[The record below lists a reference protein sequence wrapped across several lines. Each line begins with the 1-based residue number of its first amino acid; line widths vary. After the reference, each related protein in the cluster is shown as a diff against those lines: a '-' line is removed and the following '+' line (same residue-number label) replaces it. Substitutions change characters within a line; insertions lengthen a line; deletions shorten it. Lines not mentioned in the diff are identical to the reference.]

1 MKWYTLARR
10 CAQLSVLAVFCMLP
24 WINGA
29 GFGQIRGSLFSL
41 HFFGLPF
48 ADPVAALQVA
58 AEGMMT
64 AGALLWGAVCS
75 LILALLLGRVFC
87 SWVCPYGFLSELL
100 YSLAGR
106 RNRPKAVA
114 KRETASTQHAVAFAA
129 KGCLFLAGLSLA
141 IFLEYPVL
149 NVLGMPGELSLVP
162 VLVWQGAGVLFLLW
176 ALALPAAALVLEAI
190 SGRRLWCR
198 YVCPQSVL
206 LGAAARCLPAKAP
219 GLRIGWTATQCSCR
233 GEVPCRAA
241 CPLQLNPRR
250 PDGPERRDCT
260 VSGECLRACES
271 RGGALG
277 WRVFHRQADRPEE

>member
-10 CAQLSVLAVFCMLP
+10 CAQLSVLVLFCMLP
-24 WINGA
+24 WITAA

-75 LILALLLGRVFC
+75 LILALFLGRVFC

-100 YSLAGR
+100 YGVAARWPRS
-106 RNRPKAVA
+106 KAA
-114 KRETASTQHAVAFAA
+114 PKRETASAKHALAFAA
-129 KGCLFLAGLSLA
+129 KGFILVAGLSLV
-141 IFLEYPVL
+141 ILLEYPVL

-162 VLVWQGAGVLFLLW
+162 VLVWQGAGVLFLLS
-176 ALALPAAALVLEAI
+176 ALALPAAALALEVI

-206 LGAAARCLPAKAP
+206 LGTAARCLPAKAP
-219 GLRIGWTATQCSCR
+219 GLRIGWTAAHCSCR
-233 GEVPCRAA
+233 GDAPCRAA

-260 VSGECLRACES
+260 VCGECLRACES

-277 WRVFHRQADRPEE
+277 WKVFHRQHGRPED

>member
-10 CAQLSVLAVFCMLP
+10 CAQLSVLALFCMLP
-24 WINGA
+24 WINAA

-58 AEGMMT
+58 AEGMLT

-75 LILALLLGRVFC
+75 LVLALLLGRVFC

-100 YSLAGR
+100 YGVAARWTRRDAGPR
-106 RNRPKAVA
+106 
-114 KRETASTQHAVAFAA
+114 RETSSAQHAMAFAV
-129 KGCLFLAGLSLA
+129 KGFMLMAGLSLV
-141 IFLEYPVL
+141 ILVEYPVL
-149 NVLGMPGELSLVP
+149 NMLGMPGELSLVP
-162 VLVWQGAGVLFLLW
+162 VLVWQGAGAIFLLS
-176 ALALPAAALVLEAI
+176 ALGLPVVALVLEAI
-190 SGRRLWCR
+190 SGKRLWCR

-206 LGAAARCLPAKAP
+206 LGAAALCLPAKAP
-219 GLRIGWTATQCSCR
+219 GLRIGWTASRCSCR

-250 PDGPERRDCT
+250 LDGPERRDCT
-260 VSGECLRACES
+260 VCGECLRVCES

-277 WRVFHRQADRPEE
+277 WKTFHRQPERPEE